1 MLGCHRDRPRTI
13 ASEGSRTP
21 FDCLARS
28 PHQVRNIPW
37 PADVPDDDN
46 DNVNP
51 NPVTDSLL
59 ECLVLVALG
68 HGRPISRDAALAG
81 LPLVDGRLTPALFER
96 AALRAGLSIKLVQS
110 RLSAL
115 DSDATPL
122 IALLADDT
130 AAVVLDV
137 DRGRGTVRVREPA
150 RGGAEVERPLA
161 EFEAACS
168 GSLILLRAEFRFD
181 ARAPEVGQHRSRHWF
196 WGVLQ
201 DNLPLYRDA
210 LGAAALINV
219 FALAMP
225 LFVMNVYD
233 RVVPNQATET
243 LWVLAIGVAIVLL
256 GDLVLRSIRSHFLD
270 LAGNRVDVTLS
281 AYIMQ
286 RVLGLK
292 MADRPVSAGS
302 FASNLRSFEQVR
314 DFITSTTVVALID
327 LPFALLFLVV
337 IGWIAWPLLFPP
349 LIGMVIVAVYAWTL
363 QAPLRALTET
373 TYRAGALRN
382 ATLIE
387 SLVGLETIK
396 ALGAEGVM
404 QRRWEDTATQLA
416 RTATRLRLL
425 SNGTLMGAQ
434 FVQQMVNVS
443 LVVLGVYLIV
453 DQELSMGGLIA
464 TTFLAGRALAPL
476 SQAAGLMLQFH
487 NAETSLKSLNEIM
500 GRAVERPDNS
510 GFVSRPALAGDIVF
524 KDVSFKYP
532 GQENPALR
540 GVSLHIKAGEKV
552 AILGRVG
559 SGKSTLNKLI
569 LGLYQPEQGAVLVD
583 GVDLRQLDPAELRRS
598 IGYVSQDV
606 TLFYGSLRDNLR
618 MGQPLADDAA
628 LVRATH
634 IAALSDYVDTHPRGF
649 DMLVGE
655 RGETLSGGQR
665 QCVGVARAVLGERS
679 ILLLDEPTGAMDHST
694 EETVRKRLAE
704 HMKDKTVVIVTH
716 RNALLDLVDRLIV
729 VDAGRI
735 VADGPKDRVV
745 AALRSGQIEK
755 AE

>member
-1 MLGCHRDRPRTI
+1 
-13 ASEGSRTP
+13 
-21 FDCLARS
+21 
-28 PHQVRNIPW
+28 
-37 PADVPDDDN
+37 
-46 DNVNP
+46 VNP
-51 NPVTDSLL
+51 NKVADSLL
-59 ECLVLVALG
+59 ECLLLVALG

-96 AALRAGLSIKLVQS
+96 AAQRAGLSVKLVQS
-110 RLSAL
+110 RLAEL
-115 DSDATPL
+115 DSAATPL
-122 IALLADDT
+122 IALLADNS
-130 AAVVLDV
+130 AAVVLDI
-137 DRGRGTVRVREPA
+137 DRGRGLVRVREPA
-150 RGGAEVERPLA
+150 KGGAETELPLA
-161 EFEAACS
+161 TFEAGCT
-168 GSLILLRAEFRFD
+168 GSLILLRADFRFD
-181 ARAPEVGQHRSRHWF
+181 ARAPEVGSHRHRHWF
-196 WGVLQ
+196 WGVMQ

-210 LGAAALINV
+210 LSAAALINV

-243 LWVLAIGVAIVLL
+243 LWVLAIGVAIVLI

-314 DFITSTTVVALID
+314 DFITSATVTALID
-327 LPFALLFLVV
+327 LPFALLFLIV
-337 IGWIAWPLLFPP
+337 IAWIAWPLVLPP
-349 LIGMVIVAVYAWTL
+349 LIGMVVVAVYAWTM

-396 ALGAEGVM
+396 SLGAEGVM
-404 QRRWEDTATQLA
+404 QRRWEETATHLA
-416 RTATRLRLL
+416 RTSTRLRLL

-434 FVQQMVNVS
+434 FVQQLVNVC

-453 DQELSMGGLIA
+453 DQQLSMGGLIA

-476 SQAAGLMLQFH
+476 GQAAGLMMQFH
-487 NAETSLKSLNEIM
+487 NAQTSLKSLNEIM
-500 GRAVERPDNS
+500 GRSVERPDNS

-532 GQENPALR
+532 GQENAALR
-540 GVSLHIKAGEKV
+540 GVSLHIRAGEKV

-569 LGLYQPEQGAVLVD
+569 LGLYQPEAGAVLVD

-598 IGYVSQDV
+598 IGYVAQDV

-618 MGQPLADDAA
+618 MGMPLADDAA

-634 IAALSDYVDTHPRGF
+634 IAAMSDFVNTHPRGF

-655 RGETLSGGQR
+655 RGDTLSGGQR
-665 QCVGVARAVLGERS
+665 QCVGVARAVLGDRS

-704 HMKDKTVVIVTH
+704 HMKDKTVIIVTH

-729 VDAGRI
+729 IDAGRI
-735 VADGPKDRVV
+735 VADGPKERVV

>member
-1 MLGCHRDRPRTI
+1 
-13 ASEGSRTP
+13 
-21 FDCLARS
+21 
-28 PHQVRNIPW
+28 
-37 PADVPDDDN
+37 
-46 DNVNP
+46 
-51 NPVTDSLL
+51 
-59 ECLVLVALG
+59 
-68 HGRPISRDAALAG
+68 
-81 LPLVDGRLTPALFER
+81 
-96 AALRAGLSIKLVQS
+96 
-110 RLSAL
+110 
-115 DSDATPL
+115 
-122 IALLADDT
+122 
-130 AAVVLDV
+130 
-137 DRGRGTVRVREPA
+137 
-150 RGGAEVERPLA
+150 
-161 EFEAACS
+161 
-168 GSLILLRAEFRFD
+168 
-181 ARAPEVGQHRSRHWF
+181 
-196 WGVLQ
+196 
-201 DNLPLYRDA
+201 
-210 LGAAALINV
+210 
-219 FALAMP
+219 
-225 LFVMNVYD
+225 
-233 RVVPNQATET
+233 
-243 LWVLAIGVAIVLL
+243 
-256 GDLVLRSIRSHFLD
+256 
-270 LAGNRVDVTLS
+270 
-281 AYIMQ
+281 
-286 RVLGLK
+286 
-292 MADRPVSAGS
+292 
-302 FASNLRSFEQVR
+302 
-314 DFITSTTVVALID
+314 
-327 LPFALLFLVV
+327 
-337 IGWIAWPLLFPP
+337 
-349 LIGMVIVAVYAWTL
+349 
-363 QAPLRALTET
+363 
-373 TYRAGALRN
+373 
-382 ATLIE
+382 
-387 SLVGLETIK
+387 
-396 ALGAEGVM
+396 
-404 QRRWEDTATQLA
+404 
-416 RTATRLRLL
+416 
-425 SNGTLMGAQ
+425 
-434 FVQQMVNVS
+434 
-443 LVVLGVYLIV
+443 
-453 DQELSMGGLIA
+453 
-464 TTFLAGRALAPL
+464 
-476 SQAAGLMLQFH
+476 MLQFH